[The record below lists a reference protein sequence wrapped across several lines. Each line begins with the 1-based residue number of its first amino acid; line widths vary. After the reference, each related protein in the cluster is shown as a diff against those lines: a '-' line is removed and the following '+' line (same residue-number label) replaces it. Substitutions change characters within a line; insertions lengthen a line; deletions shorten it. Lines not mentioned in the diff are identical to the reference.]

1 MKYLPLINL
10 WEQRSLILQF
20 ALINIKIRFRGTY
33 LGLVWTA
40 VEPLLLFVLM
50 YIVFTGIRIA
60 TKEDFAI
67 YLLIGI
73 VLYHAFVRG
82 TQGGMLSL
90 KENGVILN
98 SLSIKRELFP
108 VTATTTSAL
117 LLFLEIGVFF
127 GFMPFVG
134 FIPFTTIV
142 LLPLVLILLLFL
154 ILGISYLLS
163 IIYAY
168 ARDIQP
174 LWGVF
179 MTAVFFLSPIFW
191 YLEDA
196 GGLVLE
202 IQKINPL
209 GQLIEITHQIV
220 FGQVPP
226 LEEWLYT
233 LAIIIGIFF
242 VGYTVFQKFEKK
254 ILEKM

>member
-1 MKYLPLINL
+1 LTSFPLINL
-10 WEQRSLILQF
+10 WQKRSLILQF
-20 ALINIKIRFRGTY
+20 AWMNIKIKFRGTY

-40 VEPLLLFVLM
+40 AEPLLLFVLM
-50 YIVFTGIRIA
+50 YIVFTGIRIV
-60 TKEDFAI
+60 TREDFAI

-90 KENGVILN
+90 KENGSILN
-98 SLSIKRELFP
+98 SLNIRRELFP
-108 VTATTTSAL
+108 VTAAATSAL
-117 LLFLEIGVFF
+117 LLFVEIAVFF

-134 FIPFTTIV
+134 FIPDTAIV
-142 LLPLVLILLLFL
+142 LLPIVLILLLFL

-163 IIYAY
+163 IVYAY

-179 MTAVFFLSPIFW
+179 MTAMFFLSPIFW
-191 YLEDA
+191 YLDDA
-196 GGLVLE
+196 SGLVIE

-220 FGQVPP
+220 FGQIPP
-226 LEEWLYT
+226 LGDWLYT
-233 LAIIIGIFF
+233 SAIIFGILF
-242 VGYTVFQKFEKK
+242 VGYAVFQKFEKK